1 MPRFIIEFEVHEK
14 ARGTI
19 SLTGADEAEVRDQLE
34 WMSTFDLQ
42 ECLEPIETSLQID
55 RITPEASWSD
65 IEDRLIAD
73 FKRWSGGLPPD
84 ECDVGQIDA
93 FVDSSLPDHYRGLEE
108 GIRDFLRTYIT
119 P

>member
-19 SLTGADEAEVRDQLE
+19 SLIGADEAEVRDQLE
-34 WMSTFDLQ
+34 RMSTFDLQ
-42 ECLEPIETSLQID
+42 DYLGQISASVQIK
-55 RITPEASWSD
+55 RITPEVNWSE

-73 FKRWSGGLPPD
+73 FKRWSGGFPPD
-84 ECDVGQIDA
+84 ECDVSQIDA
-93 FVDSSLPDHYRGLEE
+93 FISSALPEQYRGLEE
-108 GIRDFLRTYIT
+108 GIRDFLRMYIT